1 LPAKLINQKGLADV
15 TSAPHPFFRQTPRNA
30 SFHFA
35 IRNPQSAIPISHS
48 AILFLL
54 AFFACTAY
62 NKCMQYTIRRIPD
75 VLDRALR
82 ERAQAEAKSMNEI
95 AIEALAE
102 GLGFGNGTQ
111 MRRDLSDIVGTW
123 KKDKA
128 FDQAIS
134 EQDQID
140 EDLWK

>member
-1 LPAKLINQKGLADV
+1 
-15 TSAPHPFFRQTPRNA
+15 
-30 SFHFA
+30 
-35 IRNPQSAIPISHS
+35 
-48 AILFLL
+48 
-54 AFFACTAY
+54 
-62 NKCMQYTIRRIPD
+62 MQYTLRKIPP

-82 ERAQAEAKSMNEI
+82 ERAQAEAKSLNEI

-111 MRRDLSDIVGTW
+111 MLRDLSDIVGTW

-128 FDQAIS
+128 FDKALS
-134 EQDQID
+134 EQDQVD

>member
-1 LPAKLINQKGLADV
+1 
-15 TSAPHPFFRQTPRNA
+15 
-30 SFHFA
+30 
-35 IRNPQSAIPISHS
+35 
-48 AILFLL
+48 
-54 AFFACTAY
+54 
-62 NKCMQYTIRRIPD
+62 MQYTIRKIPPA
-75 VLDRALR
+75 LDRALR
-82 ERAQAEAKSMNEI
+82 ERAQAEEKSMNEA
-95 AIEALAE
+95 AIEALAK

-128 FDQAIS
+128 FHQALL